1 MMRKNLILN
10 RLMIGR
16 LLICFL
22 LLIFVG
28 CEESKET
35 HDKVNVIEDYCRG
48 KIVRTEHNYFI
59 INLDYYKAEK
69 CFVWSIN
76 KPYLVEKNGKEIRY
90 KLLPPFRVVMYKSLK
105 MAWAP
110 KVFPSSKPFYL
121 KGIDSLWFPLNRNLN
136 IFGDSVFWTESGFAN
151 LKSVNVGD
159 SLILEIP
166 CVDEDYAKE
175 VPVFQIGQ
183 TEVPVIEC
191 KIDPVDRDYPVYLDS
206 MDIW

>member
-10 RLMIGR
+10 RLMLGR

-22 LLIFVG
+22 LLFFVG

-48 KIVRTEHNYFI
+48 KIVGTEYTYFLI
-59 INLDYYKAEK
+59 HIEFYKSTK
-69 CFVWSIN
+69 CLVWNAYMPYSI
-76 KPYLVEKNGKEIRY
+76 ERKERVIRY
-90 KLLPPFRVVMYKSLK
+90 KLLPPFRTVTYKSLK
-105 MAWAP
+105 MTWAP
-110 KVFPSSKPFYL
+110 KVFPSSRPFHMEG
-121 KGIDSLWFPLNRNLN
+121 KDSLDLPWRSNLN
-136 IFGDSVFWTESGFAN
+136 LFNDSAFWKENGFAD
-151 LKSVNVGD
+151 LKKIYIGD

-166 CVDEDYAKE
+166 CVDEDYVKE
-175 VPVFQIGQ
+175 APDFQIGQ